1 MSYPLHSTPFMR
13 RWGALRSSQDR
24 LEQAKG
30 TSPARSWMTR
40 ACICPKR
47 GWEIAARFGL
57 APR

>member
-1 MSYPLHSTPFMR
+1 MSRQPRFPIMR

-24 LEQAKG
+24 RRQAERL
-30 TSPARSWMTR
+30 SLMAR
-40 ACICPKR
+40 ACICPRR